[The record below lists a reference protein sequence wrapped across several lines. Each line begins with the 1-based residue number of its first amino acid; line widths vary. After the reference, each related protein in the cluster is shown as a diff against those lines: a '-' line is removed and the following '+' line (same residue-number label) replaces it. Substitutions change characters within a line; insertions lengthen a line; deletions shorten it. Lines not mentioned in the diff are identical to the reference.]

1 MPMSNQ
7 HVYPRVSQNAV
18 AGPSRIAAHRGH
30 TTAESQDEDE
40 DEDEDEDYWLMAQ
53 EHIDDDQYADYPWY
67 E

>member
-1 MPMSNQ
+1 
-7 HVYPRVSQNAV
+7 VSQNAV